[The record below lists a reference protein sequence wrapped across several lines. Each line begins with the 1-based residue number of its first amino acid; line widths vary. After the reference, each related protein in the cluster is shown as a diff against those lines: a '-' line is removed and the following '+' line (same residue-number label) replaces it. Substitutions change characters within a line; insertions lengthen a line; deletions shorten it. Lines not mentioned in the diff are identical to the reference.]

1 LKFNEIFIR
10 LTSHSPFTAD
20 SESRLKDQ
28 IRKAEIN
35 TSSHSYGKL
44 SPEGKEIFIACD
56 VPSHKLPNDMLF

>member
-1 LKFNEIFIR
+1 MKFLFR

-44 SPEGKEIFIACD
+44 SPEGNKIFISYG
-56 VPSHKLPNDMLF
+56 VPIHKLPNDILF